1 MASQEE
7 RELYI
12 NHPLTEEIM
21 YKIHRPHAG
30 YCDPFGEDDMRAAAD
45 WQLEQVIEWL
55 KANLME
61 YSPEKG
67 YTYLDLF
74 WDDAE
79 IRVDLV
85 VERLKEAMRPRQ
97 QEETND

>member
-1 MASQEE
+1 MT
-7 RELYI
+7 
-12 NHPLTEEIM
+12 HPLTSVM
-21 YKIHRPHAG
+21 CYDMR
-30 YCDPFGEDDMRAAAD
+30 DEDSVTESMRAAAD

-79 IRVDLV
+79 IRVHLV

-97 QEETND
+97 QDETND